1 MDRLEQYI
9 LQALAPLAA
18 GAREAVRVA
27 GMLVPLLLF
36 ADDLVLIS
44 RQHDV
49 LQRLLQ
55 ILCQFC
61 EVNGLT
67 VNLGKSAWVAGG
79 MVPRAADWGHLYYE
93 GAVLPRAPKYKYLGL
108 EWDGSPSMGAM
119 ISARL
124 TAAQATWA
132 KLIGLISGLGWRDRA
147 TRLLLFD
154 TYVRSSLLY
163 GCPVWGMEFLRRD
176 GGLAVDTTGPFGV
189 FYRRCL
195 RSLMGLPHTLRNEIL
210 YVLSGRPPLQLP
222 LGRMVWRFVQSMGGQ
237 PSPRL
242 VTRLYGWVTGLDLT
256 SYHHRLSICA
266 AGDFAGCFPSLQA
279 MGAAVLAGVRAGLAQ
294 SDRLVGRPLLA
305 VWLELAG
312 LAFAATRRQLVL
324 PAAWTGLHPL
334 RSHCP
339 SFRFAWS
346 RARVPQ
352 PVICPRASWLQ
363 LPAPALHRL
372 VDRLYEHTRS
382 IPVAVE

>member
-1 MDRLEQYI
+1 
-9 LQALAPLAA
+9 
-18 GAREAVRVA
+18 
-27 GMLVPLLLF
+27 MLVPLLLF

-55 ILCQFC
+55 ILRQFC
-61 EVNGLT
+61 KVNGLT

-79 MVPRAADWGHLYYE
+79 MVPWEADWGHLYYE

-124 TAAQATWA
+124 TATQATWA

-154 TYVRSSLLY
+154 TYVCSSLLY
-163 GCPVWGMEFLRRD
+163 GCPVWGMEFLWRD

-195 RSLMGLPHTLRNEIL
+195 RSLMGLPHTLRNEVL
-210 YVLSGRPPLQLP
+210 YILSGRPPLQLP

-279 MGAAVLAGVRAGLAQ
+279 MGAAVLVGVRAGLGAV
-294 SDRLVGRPLLA
+294 RPVGWPPTSGSVAGLGWPSICRDPSAAGAAGGLDWSAPIASPLSLLSVCVVPGAGATTGDLPTGVLA
-305 VWLELAG
+305 PAPRAG
-312 LAFAATRRQLVL
+312 LA
-324 PAAWTGLHPL
+324 PL
-334 RSHCP
+334 S
-339 SFRFAWS
+339 
-346 RARVPQ
+346 
-352 PVICPRASWLQ
+352 
-363 LPAPALHRL
+363 
-372 VDRLYEHTRS
+372 
-382 IPVAVE
+382 